1 MKVLY
6 TIKEYAKLKGLSEIG
21 VRNRVSSNH
30 IKTIKIDKITYIIYE
45 DDRLDKAK
53 QTIKNKNS
61 QIRELKLKLSIQY
74 DSNKYVLEV
83 ERQNKKLEKE
93 YIELKNDLK
102 DDKFRLIKKI
112 NKLEKKVDKIQ
123 AKKDKL
129 YENILGTLVN
139 QNKQIQ
145 W

>member
-21 VRNRVSSNH
+21 ARNRISSNH
-30 IKTIKIDKITYIIYE
+30 IKTIKIDKITYIIYK

-61 QIRELKLKLSIQY
+61 QIRELKLKLSIQN
-74 DSNKYVLEV
+74 DNNKYVLEL
-83 ERQNKKLEKE
+83 ERQNKKLEKR
-93 YIELKNDLK
+93 N
-102 DDKFRLIKKI
+102 

-145 W
+145 E

>member
-1 MKVLY
+1 MKILL
-6 TIKEYAKLKGLSEIG
+6 TIKEYAKFKGLSQQAISKQ
-21 VRNRVSSNH
+21 VVSKLCESC
-30 IKTIKIDKITYIIYE
+30 IIDKITYIIYE

-61 QIRELKLKLSIQY
+61 QIRELKLKLSIQN
-74 DSNKYVLEV
+74 DSNKYLQEI
-83 ERQNKKLEKE
+83 EKQNKKLEKR
-93 YIELKNDLK
+93 NQ
-102 DDKFRLIKKI
+102 
-112 NKLEKKVDKIQ
+112 KLEKKVDKIQ

-145 W
+145 G